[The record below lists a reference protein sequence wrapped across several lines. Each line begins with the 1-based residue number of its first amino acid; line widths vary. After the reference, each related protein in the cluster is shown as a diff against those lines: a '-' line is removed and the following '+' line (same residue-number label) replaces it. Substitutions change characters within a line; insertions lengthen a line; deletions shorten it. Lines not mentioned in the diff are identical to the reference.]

1 MKKLTVLYDAQCG
14 FCVKCRWWL
23 AAQPKYVEMEF
34 LPCGGPDVA
43 ARYPELLRPGE
54 TEELIVVS
62 DEGGVYRGTR
72 AWILCL
78 WALQEYREWGLRLS
92 NPALMPFAR
101 GAFALV
107 SASRKKLS
115 SWLHFAPEAGM
126 ADLAEEF
133 RKADPPKCAV

>member
-23 AAQPKYVEMEF
+23 VEQPKYVEMEF
-34 LPCGGPDVA
+34 LPCGMAEA
-43 ARYPELLRPGE
+43 ARRFPGVVKPGE
-54 TEELIVVS
+54 VEELIVVS

-72 AWILCL
+72 AWIMCL
-78 WALQEYREWGLRLS
+78 YALKEYREWALRLS
-92 NPALMPFAR
+92 HPALRPLAR

-115 SWLHFAPEAGM
+115 SWLHLAPEAEIVQE
-126 ADLAEEF
+126 L
-133 RKADPPKCAV
+133 RKADPPRCAV